1 MIFLVR
7 ELEYAGNKHQILQLS
22 DIWNILQIKQDR
34 IRDASILHNS
44 QINFEKRTYKVQS
57 IFQFQYLNAKRFQI
71 VPHTWSGSR
80 GEILHEGHLSQMINF
95 SLCYVTSL
103 HTTLS
108 TNLYMLHLLRSD
120 LQGKSGHEGLN
131 VSKENVIEFVP
142 GDVLMCLNLLSY
154 LKVLSAKSVRE

>member
-1 MIFLVR
+1 
-7 ELEYAGNKHQILQLS
+7 
-22 DIWNILQIKQDR
+22 
-34 IRDASILHNS
+34 
-44 QINFEKRTYKVQS
+44 
-57 IFQFQYLNAKRFQI
+57 
-71 VPHTWSGSR
+71 
-80 GEILHEGHLSQMINF
+80 MINF